1 MADSERD
8 RDKRETL
15 RRRGVWNRH
24 PERVRDDLFERHEF
38 FDPEDLVQ
46 VKYEML
52 RRVRVDGE
60 PIQRAA
66 EDFGLSRP
74 SFYAARERF
83 DEDGLAGLLPHKP
96 GPKGGHKLTEQVVD
110 FLEEVLAREP
120 ATSSEELAAR
130 LRETFGLETH
140 PRSIERALERRRK
153 KNSGRGR

>member
-8 RDKRETL
+8 RGKRETL

-24 PERVRDDLFERHEF
+24 PERVRAPLFERHEF

-66 EDFGLSRP
+66 EEFGFSRP

-96 GPKGGHKLTEQVVD
+96 GPKGSHKLTEPVVD
-110 FLEEVLAREP
+110 WLEEILAHEP
-120 ATSSEELAAR
+120 SISAEELAAR
-130 LRETFGLETH
+130 LREEQALEVH

-153 KNSGRGR
+153 KNFRRGR